1 MSSMSDTFAN
11 SRSRKPESFML
22 SRLPILLLVGTFFLP
37 AYATHGVEL
46 SAGKLTVE
54 LDQAFPRMIR
64 YRTDQGVLDGQVAP
78 VAVAELN
85 GRAEAC
91 RVSFRQVNTS
101 TAEYRLAFPDAAIE
115 VTLRVTVSE
124 NAVELRVTKIK
135 ENGATKLRTFAFPG
149 NALLTLGPAQPDA
162 AIATAYGVG
171 YGNLREKIGPL
182 ATMKPVAESANY
194 TFVSAGK
201 LAAGIVGNHIDDHQ
215 RVSYQIAEKEGAM
228 TFAAANPLWQYR
240 EIDTETVPLPWVKV
254 FITGD
259 RNGDGVANWQDAAL
273 VCRATM
279 PKPFG
284 NEFVRTTVGENIV
297 MNFASGAQQP
307 FLRILDEI
315 KKCSL
320 ATDGLG
326 QQVIIKGFSSE
337 GHDSANTDYA
347 GHWNERA
354 GGLKDF
360 TVLLKQAHE
369 WNARIGIHINATE
382 AYPEARRYRP
392 EILARDGS
400 GNLQGGWYWL
410 DHSHLID
417 KRQDLLT
424 GDLFASLEQM
434 RRDLKFL
441 DFVYVD
447 VYGDHGWNAWKLG
460 GKLNEMKLPIHTE
473 YGTVFDPC
481 STWSHWR
488 CGGSTIMR
496 FLWYSDRDIFDN
508 DPILRGGRG
517 DDDGFM
523 GWQSQHHFH
532 NFIRNTF
539 TRHLPAK
546 YLKHFA
552 LLRWDPG
559 KEAVFSDGVRIVKT
573 GENVTVTRNGR
584 IVMTWT
590 GGGAN
595 SRLFVPWG
603 EKIYVWDDIG
613 TEVTWELPQSWKNR
627 REVYLYRLTEQ
638 GRIGETRLAVNAGK
652 VTLKVEKS
660 VSCVLYAKS
669 APAQKPLVWGEGS
682 LVKDPGFESHSFAGW
697 RPTGDARIENDRNG
711 NARLI
716 LTGNIS
722 QQITGLEA
730 GKTYAA
736 SVWAL
741 TTGKGPASIG
751 IEVGGRVFS
760 NYVTRCNVR
769 HSAPCDPRTGTNY
782 QRLRVLFDVPAGE
795 TTAKLV
801 LKAED
806 GGEFDDVRVVETKR
820 SPEAAKHW
828 FWEDFENVETGGYGP
843 FTQCTDEFTH
853 LSEANPPYTKD
864 TVNGRFSLKTR
875 GKDGR
880 IVRTLPSTIR
890 FKPNTRYRLTCQT
903 MGDGHFIVES
913 DGKTVANLRFTG
925 SRSQVTGEFATAN
938 DTESFLIL
946 FKDGGDAMVI
956 DDLAIDEPG
965 PAAAPTIVEIAEEKL
980 AGHRVMM
987 EENFKKPLTPD
998 WRKFT
1003 SKHPGTSVET
1013 TDDGLA
1019 INAAANVSAGI
1030 ERELPAGATAV
1041 ECRLDGAGD
1050 AGQSWGAGV
1059 CLLWKDGKA
1068 LRVNLR
1074 VPDGSFGVDSTAAAQ
1089 KIVGRLAAN
1098 DPVTLRLRLETDK
1111 TFVEARNGNDA
1122 WQTLATFPRETF
1134 PGNPDRVRVGKM
1146 HCVEGTDDYGD
1157 PGPDSNATIQSLR
1170 IYGK

>member
-1 MSSMSDTFAN
+1 MHYS
-11 SRSRKPESFML
+11 
-22 SRLPILLLVGTFFLP
+22 
-37 AYATHGVEL
+37 
-46 SAGKLTVE
+46 TVE
-54 LDQAFPRMIR
+54 
-64 YRTDQGVLDGQVAP
+64 AP
-78 VAVAELN
+78 VCAV
-85 GRAEAC
+85 
-91 RVSFRQVNTS
+91 FR
-101 TAEYRLAFPDAAIE
+101 E
-115 VTLRVTVSE
+115 
-124 NAVELRVTKIK
+124 
-135 ENGATKLRTFAFPG
+135 TF
-149 NALLTLGPAQPDA
+149 
-162 AIATAYGVG
+162 
-171 YGNLREKIGPL
+171 GPL
-182 ATMKPVAESANY
+182 ASLKPGADTASY
-194 TFVSAGK
+194 FFCSAGGI
-201 LAAGIVGNHIDDHQ
+201 AAGIASNHIYDVQ
-215 RVSYQIAEKEGAM
+215 RAAFVIAEKDGVK
-228 TFAAANPLWQYR
+228 TCAAQNPEWLYR
-240 EIDTETVPLPWVKV
+240 HVPGEAVGLPWVKV

-259 RNGDGVANWQDAAL
+259 RNGDGKADWQDAAL
-273 VCRATM
+273 VYRKTM
-279 PKPFG
+279 PKPYG
-284 NEFVRTTVGENIV
+284 SEFVRATVGDQIA

-307 FLRILDEI
+307 FLRILDNI
-315 KKCSL
+315 RKCWL
-320 ATDGLG
+320 VTDGIG
-326 QQVIIKGFSSE
+326 QQLLIKGFSSE
-337 GHDSANTDYA
+337 GHDSANTDYS
-347 GHWNERA
+347 GHYNERA
-354 GGLKDF
+354 GGLRDLN
-360 TVLLKQAHE
+360 VLLE
-369 WNARIGIHINATE
+369 NAGKYNTRVGIHINASE
-382 AYPEARRYRP
+382 VYPEARRYKP
-392 EILARDGS
+392 EILRRDAN
-400 GNLQGGWYWL
+400 GNPINGWCWL
-410 DHSHLID
+410 DQAHLID
-417 KRQDLLT
+417 RAKDT
-424 GDLFASLEQM
+424 ESGELFAELDRM
-434 RRDLKFL
+434 RRDLPRL
-441 DFVYVD
+441 DFLYVD
-447 VYGDHGWNAWKLG
+447 TYWESGWPAWKIAHKINSLG
-460 GKLNEMKLPIHTE
+460 LTLHTE
-473 YGTVFDPC
+473 GPNSFDPWC
-481 STWSHWR
+481 TWAHWR
-488 CGGSTIMR
+488 GQELRIMQ
-496 FLWYSDRDIFDN
+496 FLWYSERDIFPN
-508 DPILRGGRG
+508 DAVLRAASHG
-517 DDDGFM
+517 GFM
-523 GWQSQHHFH
+523 GWQGEGNLQ
-532 NFIRNTF
+532 NFINCAFARN
-539 TRHLPAK
+539 LPVK
-546 YLKHFA
+546 FLQHFE
-552 LLRWDPG
+552 LLRWEPG
-559 KEAVFSDGVRIVKT
+559 KEAVFSGEVKVVKARDA
-573 GENVTVTRNGR
+573 VTVTQNGR
-584 IVMTWT
+584 KVMTWT

-669 APAQKPLVWGEGS
+669 APAHKPLVWGEGS

-875 GKDGR
+875 SKDGR